1 MLEAHSLKMARLAYG
16 KVLTCVVALP
26 PQSIQCIS
34 LKAATRIVA
43 V

>member
-1 MLEAHSLKMARLAYG
+1 MLEAHSLKMVRFAYG
-16 KVLTCVVALP
+16 QVLTCVVALP
-26 PQSIQCIS
+26 SQSTQCIS